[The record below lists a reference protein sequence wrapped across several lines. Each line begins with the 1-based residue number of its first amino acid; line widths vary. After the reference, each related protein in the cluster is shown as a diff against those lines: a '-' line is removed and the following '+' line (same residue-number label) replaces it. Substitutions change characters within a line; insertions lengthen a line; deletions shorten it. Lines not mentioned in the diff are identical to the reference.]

1 MRKDIRRELIDLAK
15 IAPLS
20 GYIDSGD
27 FRVIKIKEKYN
38 VSNYYVVEVLENLVK
53 TNEIRELDV
62 NYDTDDRHIL
72 SFKFR

>member
-1 MRKDIRRELIDLAK
+1 MERELINLAK

-27 FRVIKIKEKYN
+27 FRVINIKEKYN
-38 VSNYYVVEVLENLVK
+38 VSNYYLVEVLENLVK
-53 TNEIRELDV
+53 TNEIRKLDV

>member
-1 MRKDIRRELIDLAK
+1 MCGDIRRELVSLAK

-27 FRVIKIKEKYN
+27 FRVINIKERYN
-38 VSNYYVVEVLENLVK
+38 VSSYYLVEVLENLVNR
-53 TNEIRELDV
+53 NEIRDLEV
-62 NYDTDDRHIL
+62 NYDIDDRHIL